1 MQKMTNMTTL
11 GKVSSRVDDLS
22 KNCTDYLV
30 PVKDI
35 SFDSLETIRITKNE
49 PHPMRSIAQQSISN
63 RLGIPIHYLRK
74 CPSEVQAY
82 NMNHWIKEEK
92 NEQLFVRL
100 DGEDVRAIFTP
111 RYRPI
116 DNFEVLE
123 RLDSLGY
130 PPETPVQ
137 CHLDHEFMSLSILD
151 GKQTFAFN
159 GDKITPGISVS
170 NSEVG
175 LACLS
180 IAAFLLRL
188 ICTNGLIA
196 KTEVHASYKH
206 VSLKVF
212 KEFPEVLEKVSVEL
226 AKKREQL
233 RISTESVVDNP
244 ATTME
249 NFNRQFQ
256 LSKPEREAVQWGWSR
271 ESGYTMFHLVNAY
284 TRASQFGGL
293 SAESSYRLQRTG
305 GMILEMVK

>member
-11 GKVSSRVDDLS
+11 GKVSARVDELS
-22 KNCTDYLV
+22 KNCTDHLV

-35 SFDSLETIRITKNE
+35 AFDSLESVKIANE
-49 PHPMRSIAQQSISN
+49 VHPMKPIAQQSISA
-63 RLGIPIHYLRK
+63 RLGIPIQYLRK
-74 CPSEVQAY
+74 CPPEVQTY

-92 NEQLFVRL
+92 NEQLFVRF
-100 DGEDVRAIFTP
+100 DGKEVRAIFTP
-111 RYRPI
+111 RYQPI

-123 RLDSLGY
+123 KLDSLGY
-130 PPETPVQ
+130 PPDTPVQ
-137 CHLDHEFMSLSILD
+137 CHLDSEFMSLSILD
-151 GKQTFAFN
+151 GKQTFSLN

-188 ICTNGLIA
+188 ICTNGLIS

-206 VSLKVF
+206 ASLKVF
-212 KEFPEVLEKVSVEL
+212 KEFPQVLEKVSLEL

-233 RISTESVVDNP
+233 RISTESMVDNP
-244 ATTME
+244 VATME

-256 LSKPEREAVQWGWSR
+256 LNKVEKEAVEWGWSR
-271 ESGYTMFHLVNAY
+271 ESGYTMFHVVNAY
-284 TRASQFGGL
+284 TRASQFEGL

-305 GMILEMVK
+305 GMILEMVQ